1 MTLALFLD
9 NITTMNHNES
19 KEEILLKQIISSCEL
34 ILDDLEMGSSLNQAE
49 FNNLGI
55 VDASMFKLQKS
66 VSATLDNKVQQEV
79 WEYKGKWRS
88 F

>member
-79 WEYKGKWRS
+79 WEYKGK
-88 F
+88 

>member
-55 VDASMFKLQKS
+55 VDSSMFKLQKS

-79 WEYKGKWRS
+79 WEYKGR
-88 F
+88 

>member
-1 MTLALFLD
+1 
-9 NITTMNHNES
+9 MNYNES

-55 VDASMFKLQKS
+55 VDASMLALQKA
-66 VSATLDNKVQQEV
+66 VSQTLDNQIQKDI
-79 WEYKGKWRS
+79 WEYKGQ
-88 F
+88 

>member
-55 VDASMFKLQKS
+55 VDSSMFKLQKS
-66 VSATLDNKVQQEV
+66 VSKTLDNQVQKEV
-79 WEYKGKWRS
+79 WEYKGQ
-88 F
+88 

>member
-1 MTLALFLD
+1 
-9 NITTMNHNES
+9 MNYNES

-55 VDASMFKLQKS
+55 VDASMLALQKS
-66 VSATLDNKVQQEV
+66 VSKTLDNQVQTEV
-79 WEYKGKWRS
+79 WEYKGK
-88 F
+88 

>member
-55 VDASMFKLQKS
+55 VDSSMFKLQNS
-66 VSATLDNKVQQEV
+66 VSKTLDNQVQKEV
-79 WEYKGKWRS
+79 WEYKGQ
-88 F
+88 

>member
-1 MTLALFLD
+1 LTLALFLD

-79 WEYKGKWRS
+79 WEYKGK
-88 F
+88 